1 MWPAPLTTDNW
12 WSYNETKYL
21 FDLCRDYDLRWLI
34 IHDRYTYIPKEGE
47 YDGWATAKD
56 NDVKEEDED
65 RESKE
70 EGRLRGLEDLK
81 SRYYDVCRSLLML
94 RQKHGDTLS
103 PVEEDLMKQMKFSK
117 ENELKRKAHL
127 EKLLARNPGEVAEE
141 EALVIESRKLE
152 AAAERMLQERQELLR
167 LLDSPQSTASVSQYQ
182 TSQGLAQL
190 TQQLLTTDKTRK
202 QQRKDNSGSSTPSA
216 SGSSVPVSSAVV
228 TAKKQDVKKNNVGVV
243 AQVIQKKLSAKE
255 EAAFGISYHDR
266 LTPGVY
272 IRSTRIASLKSSLQ
286 QKAQGI
292 MQELGLPSRP
302 VMPTAKVC
310 AKFDSLQHSIGV
322 LLEAKRQEDKLET
335 ELRILRSQKGQS
347 T

>member
-1 MWPAPLTTDNW
+1 
-12 WSYNETKYL
+12 
-21 FDLCRDYDLRWLI
+21 
-34 IHDRYTYIPKEGE
+34 
-47 YDGWATAKD
+47 
-56 NDVKEEDED
+56 
-65 RESKE
+65 
-70 EGRLRGLEDLK
+70 
-81 SRYYDVCRSLLML
+81 
-94 RQKHGDTLS
+94 
-103 PVEEDLMKQMKFSK
+103 MKQMKFSK

-228 TAKKQDVKKNNVGVV
+228 TAKKQDVKKNNVAVV

-347 T
+347 TS